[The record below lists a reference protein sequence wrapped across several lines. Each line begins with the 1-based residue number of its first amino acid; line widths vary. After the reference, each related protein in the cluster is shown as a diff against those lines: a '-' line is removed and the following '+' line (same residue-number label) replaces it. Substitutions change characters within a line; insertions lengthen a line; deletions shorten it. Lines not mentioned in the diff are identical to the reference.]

1 MIGWRFL
8 SHRADIRMEVRAKNL
23 PDLFRFSL
31 QGMAEIIKP
40 GKVDKK
46 MLTEIH
52 RLNIEAADLTALLID
67 FLSEVL
73 TVSHLQQAVFCQVDF
88 IRLEPTR
95 LAAKIYGAKVDGFDE
110 DIKAVTYHQAEVKQ
124 DKQGIYHTVIVFD
137 I

>member
-1 MIGWRFL
+1 MAGWRFL

-31 QGMAEIIKP
+31 RGMAEIIKP
-40 GKVDKK
+40 GELDKK
-46 MLTEIH
+46 RLTAVYKLSIKSP
-52 RLNIEAADLTALLID
+52 DLTSLLID

-73 TVSHLQQAVFCQVDF
+73 TISHLQQIVFYQVDF
-88 IRLEPTR
+88 IKLEPTR
-95 LAAKIYGAKVDGFDE
+95 LVAKIYGAKVDRFEE

-124 DKQGIYHTVIVFD
+124 DKQGVYHTIIVFD